1 MQILCIRPLN
11 PWSIDPFSSLILIP
25 YLWWNRSCFPGLYIY
40 GLWLRVEQQPAFV
53 STPRHPQYSPCSSRK
68 LEIMENSKRSAEGAF
83 DRSTSLRQRFH
94 CQEGATHDAP
104 TSSGYRAD
112 SVRPLGS
119 SSSTIHYQLPCY
131 PRWWIDNDD
140 LLVMAKVLP
149 NVFLS
154 QNQPW
159 PRLDV
164 DRLPWLIRWTINWPR
179 PRPESW
185 VRYHKLCPFSI
196 SPSGF

>member
-1 MQILCIRPLN
+1 
-11 PWSIDPFSSLILIP
+11 
-25 YLWWNRSCFPGLYIY
+25 
-40 GLWLRVEQQPAFV
+40 
-53 STPRHPQYSPCSSRK
+53 
-68 LEIMENSKRSAEGAF
+68 MENNKRSAEGAL
-83 DRSTSLRQRFH
+83 DGSASLHQRFRR
-94 CQEGATHDAP
+94 QEGATRGAP

-119 SSSTIHYQLPCY
+119 SSSIIHHQLPCY

-140 LLVMAKVLP
+140 LLATIDSHGQGLAKCLS
-149 NVFLS
+149 LS